1 MSDFLSTRFPPA
13 TAPAAPAVKAKGV
26 APTSTPAPA
35 PAPAP
40 APVKASSIDPQ
51 DLHRQLEDAVSVLNK
66 QMEHTGTSLSFSV
79 DEALGRSIVKVVNKD
94 SGELVRQ
101 IPGEDVVR
109 VARSIESL
117 KGVLYNKSI

>member
-13 TAPAAPAVKAKGV
+13 TAPAAPAVKAKEA
-26 APTSTPAPA
+26 APTST

-66 QMEHTGTSLSFSV
+66 QMEHTGTSLGFSV

-109 VARSIESL
+109 VAHSIESL